1 VCRSLGIAEVTAP
14 GSTLRFAPVQLADS
28 QVVRLNRLYPKAVY
42 KPAVATLSVPRPTE
56 GAGAVLGKAPL
67 RDRELLD
74 WCTRLVT
81 AVLGPGPA
89 PTG

>member
-1 VCRSLGIAEVTAP
+1 VCRAHGIAEVTAP

-28 QVVRLNRLYPKAVY
+28 QVVRLGRLYPKAVY

-56 GAGAVLGKAPL
+56 GADRIGAAPL
-67 RDRELLD
+67 RDRELLN

-81 AVLGPGPA
+81 SVLGPGPA
-89 PTG
+89 PAG